1 MTWLLKIPVSSNL
14 VFLCQERI
22 NFNFIKLKKV
32 NKEWFKMHYIYFT
45 ETDIFRELNSH
56 VSLVKETMSL
66 NFHFPPCQWKQQ
78 DNNQRKEN

>member
-1 MTWLLKIPVSSNL
+1 
-14 VFLCQERI
+14 
-22 NFNFIKLKKV
+22 
-32 NKEWFKMHYIYFT
+32 MHYIYFK